1 MSWESIANKDLL
13 SIPHSHN
20 LSATHLLA
28 SPDGS
33 RYLLNNTNEFCQL
46 DESYS
51 RLAGCGSSPDG
62 TSLWARHGYT
72 RSNNSVINCFLACQ
86 RSLKQFMARRK
97 IERGLKLYEQHNQ
110 NAAVRTWRSALK
122 STSRREDCFQLLGYL
137 YQAHMD
143 WGKYREAIEFGH
155 QQLGISEELD
165 SPTMRAETY
174 LNLARAHERLGGLER
189 ALSYARHSLYNE
201 CGTQCR
207 TGGLVHLT
215 VARVYLEMGGFS
227 RAFEG
232 LQGAYKI
239 ATAICDPSLEL
250 QVYVALSELYGRLQ
264 DNEKSASYA
273 SKAYDLSRSLQLGD
287 LNSSHHRAALLRMA
301 VALRKQGDLG
311 DAHDYCMEA
320 TRLSMISGDQAT
332 YMRSIRIMGD
342 IYRKKMDYDRALRQ
356 YEQAMG
362 NSASLGDRM
371 AQMEAMDGAA
381 RCLEALR
388 LQQKICN
395 CRPLEFNTRL
405 LEVASSIGAKLL
417 VRKIRR
423 RLALI
428 YRALGD
434 EEQYNTHIRL
444 ANQTDSALGLNCGAC
459 GEVFGLEPDSLEA
472 LPCAHILHARCAQEL
487 IRRKDKGAP
496 RACPACNKVL
506 SSRLHLCST
515 NIDGSNNSSSTLN
528 PNSLARDSILA
539 TMDSHNDLFT
549 LQRMSNTNPSSAQV
563 TLINNPSASIV
574 KTCYSE
580 NTNIYGGLK
589 QQPPQQ
595 HSNAESTSL
604 LLANNSNSPRPVYRS
619 NLSLAS
625 LSLRASNLTIDSSRN
640 ATSSV

>member
-1 MSWESIANKDLL
+1 MSWESISSKDLL

-33 RYLLNNTNEFCQL
+33 RYLLDNSNDLSQL

-62 TSLWARHGYT
+62 TSLWARHGI
-72 RSNNSVINCFLACQ
+72 SASHNSLINCFLVCQ
-86 RSLKQFMARRK
+86 RRLKQYMARRK
-97 IERGLKLYEQHNQ
+97 IERGLRLYEQHNQ
-110 NAAVRTWRSALK
+110 NAAVRIWRSALK
-122 STSRREDCFQLLGYL
+122 ATDRREDCFQLLGYL

-155 QQLGISEELD
+155 RQLGISEELD

-227 RAFEG
+227 RALEG
-232 LQGAYKI
+232 LQGAHKI
-239 ATAICDPSLEL
+239 ATSIGDPSLEL
-250 QVYVALSELYGRLQ
+250 QVYVTLSELFGRLQ
-264 DNEKSASYA
+264 DNDKSATYA

-301 VALRKQGDLG
+301 AALRKQGDLG

-320 TRLSMISGDQAT
+320 TRLALISGDQAT
-332 YMRSIRIMGD
+332 YTRSLRIMGD
-342 IYRKKMDYDRALRQ
+342 IYRKKVDMDLTFKRAFRQ

-362 NSASLGDRM
+362 TSAALGDRM

-381 RCLEALR
+381 RCLESLR
-388 LQQKICN
+388 IQQKICN

-405 LEVASSIGAKLL
+405 LEVASSIGSKLL
-417 VRKIRR
+417 VRRIRS

-434 EEQYNTHIRL
+434 EEQYSTHLRL
-444 ANQTDSALGLNCGAC
+444 AGQTDAALGLFCGAC
-459 GEVFGLEPDSLEA
+459 GDTFGLEPSSIEA
-472 LPCAHILHARCAQEL
+472 LPCAHILHARCAHDL
-487 IRRKDKGAP
+487 LRRREKGP
-496 RACPACNKVL
+496 SRACPACNKLL
-506 SSRLHLCST
+506 SSRLHLCGNESSCGPGNDSGPT
-515 NIDGSNNSSSTLN
+515 NTLN
-528 PNSLARDSILA
+528 TNDAASDGLLAIDTVDIMAPLCTANGRVIRNSNEKTIICNGLTSAA
-539 TMDSHNDLFT
+539 TNVD
-549 LQRMSNTNPSSAQV
+549 
-563 TLINNPSASIV
+563 
-574 KTCYSE
+574 
-580 NTNIYGGLK
+580 
-589 QQPPQQ
+589 
-595 HSNAESTSL
+595 STSL
-604 LLANNSNSPRPVYRS
+604 LLTTTSSPKPLYRS

-625 LSLRASNLTIDSSRN
+625 LSLRASSLTIDSARN